1 MSGATNND
9 AVFLKQ
15 IGIVLL
21 TASALGIYPLMT
33 RANGEIAEG
42 VIAGG
47 MLSLVNVLMGYAVVR
62 ISAGKDHAEFMQVVL
77 AGIAVRLFVMVGLML
92 IAVGLLKFHAFA
104 LISSLFVMYS
114 VFLVVEVLYIHKH
127 IKHS

>member
-1 MSGATNND
+1 MSGATNSD

-15 IGIVLL
+15 IGIVLV
-21 TASALGIYPLMT
+21 TAAALAAYPLMT
-33 RANGEIAEG
+33 RATGEIAEG

-47 MLSLVNVLMGYAVVR
+47 VLGLVNVLMGYAVVR
-62 ISAGKDHAEFMQVVL
+62 ISSGKDHAQFMQVVL
-77 AGIAVRLFVMVGLML
+77 AGIAVRLFVMAGLML
-92 IAVGLLKFHAFA
+92 IAVGPLRFHAFA

-114 VFLVVEVLYIHKH
+114 VFLIVEVLYIHTH